1 MDSFIPELQNHIYAS
16 EGFSATI
23 MSNPRHRRKEE
34 YFGDSPP
41 NPKPET
47 RNFET
52 YKNTYARG
60 G

>member
-1 MDSFIPELQNHIYAS
+1 MELWNYAIS
-16 EGFSATI
+16 
-23 MSNPRHRRKEE
+23 HE

>member
-1 MDSFIPELQNHIYAS
+1 MELWNYAIS
-16 EGFSATI
+16 
-23 MSNPRHRRKEE
+23 HE

-41 NPKPET
+41 NPLWGQSPKPQTPKPET